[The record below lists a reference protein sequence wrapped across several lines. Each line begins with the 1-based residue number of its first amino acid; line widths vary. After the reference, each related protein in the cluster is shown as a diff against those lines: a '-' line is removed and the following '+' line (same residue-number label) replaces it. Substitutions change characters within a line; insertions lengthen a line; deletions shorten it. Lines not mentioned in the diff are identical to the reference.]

1 MNPTFAIQKNA
12 FSVSFVNFGKLVNF
26 CNFCNFVPFS
36 NFSNFSRLVSQFF
49 MIFVFPSTFSADI
62 VNFINE
68 NILVNAHEGQ
78 INTMNHIG
86 LRCFIQ
92 YVTPICFMISSWI
105 VAISNVSFNG
115 NSGDSF
121 KPFFKQFLTWSASNI
136 NPDEFPKLKSNLAPD
151 GTGDSKIW
159 FTPEQD
165 TENFV
170 GHQKFPST

>member
-86 LRCFIQ
+86 IALFNMLLQFVSWFHLELWQLAMFHSMAIVVILLSHFSNNFLHDQLQTSIQ
-92 YVTPICFMISSWI
+92 TNFQSWSQI
-105 VAISNVSFNG
+105 
-115 NSGDSF
+115 
-121 KPFFKQFLTWSASNI
+121 
-136 NPDEFPKLKSNLAPD
+136 
-151 GTGDSKIW
+151 
-159 FTPEQD
+159 
-165 TENFV
+165 
-170 GHQKFPST
+170 